1 MSVFGLGDLLEAVVK
16 PVGYFVAAVD
26 LASVGV
32 LVVMSPALF
41 HILRH
46 LICLVFVFVTLPV
59 FFYQ

>member
-1 MSVFGLGDLLEAVVK
+1 MSVFGLGDLLEAVVE

-32 LVVMSPALF
+32 LVILCPAFF

-46 LICLVFVFVTLPV
+46 IYV
-59 FFYQ
+59 YE